1 MSDAEPI
8 IYNEDLEDSEDD
20 FDWEEVPVPEP
31 AEQEIVLEED
41 QSAPQNIEITI
52 RTKPKKN
59 AKADIKK
66 QGISHAERLLRVD
79 CHKLHTLCLLASA
92 RVRNKWLNDPLLHA
106 RLLSLTPLELQNAF
120 SAIHKSRMPDA
131 NHRAHMFR
139 RALEGLVEWWAD
151 EFFDVKPEGHIRNR
165 TFAEVQKYMIKHQVP
180 LDDPDA
186 TMDLET
192 LEDVLDDEGETIRSP
207 KSLMKHVLMH
217 SGSRDMSAQLFTALC
232 RALGLPARLVVSIQ
246 SVPWQTKDTSSGSPA
261 KKKQSKGKGKQ
272 KATEYEDDGEVS
284 APGFVN
290 GAFPGNGQSLAG
302 SSTPM
307 SEKAKGKQRAEPQV
321 KLRKGK
327 SKGQVLGKASTPTP
341 VPADPLSSPP
351 VFWTEVFSRTDGRWI
366 PIDPIRNKVN
376 RRKAFDPSPPTA
388 GPKSTKPERDNIIA
402 VYNQSQAP
410 TTPARRVGG
419 RPIKEENRMLYVV
432 AFEEDGYAR
441 DVTRRYA
448 HQYLSKVMK
457 AQGGSK
463 QLTRGKNRIQWW
475 EGVMGLVTRPYRLH
489 RDDMEDE
496 ELNSMQ
502 MSEGMPTTLAGFKD
516 HPLYVLERHI
526 RQHETIHPPPPAT
539 PELGKFRG
547 ESVYPRSNV
556 VSLKSAENWM
566 RSEGRT
572 VKAGEQPM
580 KFVKLHANT
589 VARLRE
595 IELAKDELRV
605 AGADSAGDLMQGLYA
620 RSQTEMFVPPP
631 VVDGKIPKNNF
642 GNVDLFVPNKG
653 VVKIARK
660 LGFDYAEALTGFEF
674 KKRRAVPV
682 IQGVV
687 IAVENEQALLE
698 AYWEAEQDAAEKAR
712 VKREE
717 RVLKLWTRLV
727 QGLTIRARL
736 QEQYADRD
744 RGSKAPANEPPP
756 AASTSAAQP
765 EDDDLIEV
773 ELPDTGGGYL
783 VGADDVVQS
792 YHLPKAQYAAGVPR
806 EVSQS
811 GDDNG
816 VASNGTPAPEVILQT
831 MELDE
836 ADTVEAVAP
845 AADRV
850 APRTMEALAADSSRA
865 QSEGAHEEDEDIL
878 VLDGPVNA
886 HANGVSQ
893 ANGAGSRG
901 SSAGRRTRKAA
912 NGATAANGEAS
923 TNGKAPAKRA
933 AGRKRGRKAIEESE
947 GSEDEKPSRKR
958 TNTRKRASPAKASA
972 TAETGGAP
980 AAAENDGAP
989 AAAETPA
996 RRSLRPRKTKT
1007 AEQIEQEREAELAYR
1022 RAIADSYRRIAS
1034 LLDGSTFDNNGP
1046 SFKTTPCA
1054 VFCGNRDA
1062 KVRYDVCP
1070 RTSLRTFDSVCVF
1083 GAGVADTCAPTCPST
1098 TPLASPSVFPCSS
1111 VFTRFVS
1118 LSGVSD
1124 LRPIKQGIDL
1134 FTSVYLFSDRE
1145 TFLAYISV
1153 RKGDLFCHSMLGEL
1167 LSEKNRKWRRGW
1179 KIDRRSGIYVRHTR
1193 VAQTWGRAV
1202 HGAIDRTV
1210 MGTDKKGRTGFD
1222 DTTAWADSQVRG
1234 YESDVGQV
1242 EDLRA
1247 VGKGHRPQ
1255 LGLGIVDFS
1264 QEARWIY
1271 MTDSVTD
1278 LLGWEPRELVGRPSL
1293 ELVHPDEFLR
1303 VRKLHY
1309 DTITEDKAAVLAY
1322 LRMRHKDPYK
1332 GYVLCGIVLRRARTV
1347 VHNVLMGS
1355 VSFARPGP
1363 KQLHNA
1369 STATEIEVIT
1379 PAAKDFQFR
1388 RWNDPTPMPPSPG
1401 TVQELPTTEEEN
1413 PAAWHRRSESRSPS
1427 PRRGRRR
1434 SRHRNTG
1441 DGSSPDRHG
1450 EPSSRSPSPKV
1461 DPSVSFDPLPN
1472 QSFRTAFIV
1481 DRFSLSCPIM
1491 YYTNDHFIETMEILG
1506 RSFYDFVSKKDE
1518 SLVRSWIDLVKSWG
1532 VNERGQPSDGG
1543 FGFGRFRLLTRGRKS
1558 AEAEPADRRRTSMSR
1573 ARQTSR
1579 QPKPKSVSRSRPV
1592 IQTDAHLADN
1602 QPIHQ
1607 RGDRSQTHPYTY
1619 VDAIFSA
1626 HSDGLMIILRGCPNV
1641 KQPLPPTSSQ
1651 AAGPSRPHP

>member
-8 IYNEDLEDSEDD
+8 IYNDDLEDSEDD

-31 AEQEIVLEED
+31 AEQEIVLDEE
-41 QSAPQNIEITI
+41 QPAPQNIEITI
-52 RTKPKKN
+52 RTKPKKSV
-59 AKADIKK
+59 KADIKK

-92 RVRNKWLNDPLLHA
+92 RIRNKWLNDPLLHA

-165 TFAEVQKYMIKHQVP
+165 TFAEVQKYMIKHKVP

-186 TMDLET
+186 TMDRET

-207 KSLMKHVLMH
+207 KSLMKHALMH
-217 SGSRDMSAQLFTALC
+217 SGSRDVSAQLFTALC

-272 KATEYEDDGEVS
+272 KATEYEDDGEAS
-284 APGFVN
+284 ASGSVN
-290 GAFPGNGQSLAG
+290 GVFPGSGQSLAG

-388 GPKSTKPERDNIIA
+388 GPKSAKPERDNIIA

-410 TTPARRVGG
+410 NAPARRVGG

-463 QLTRGKNRIQWW
+463 QLARGKNRIQWW

-547 ESVYPRSNV
+547 EPVYPRSNV

-620 RSQTEMFVPPP
+620 RSQTELFVPPP

-687 IAVENEQALLE
+687 VAVENEQALLE

-806 EVSQS
+806 EASQS
-811 GDDNG
+811 GDGNG
-816 VASNGTPAPEVILQT
+816 AASNGTPAPEVILQT

-865 QSEGAHEEDEDIL
+865 QSEGTHEEDEDIS

-923 TNGKAPAKRA
+923 TNGKAPAKRV

-958 TNTRKRASPAKASA
+958 ANTRKRASPAKASA

-980 AAAENDGAP
+980 AAAANDGAL

-1007 AEQIEQEREAELAYR
+1007 AEQIEQEREAELAW
-1022 RAIADSYRRIAS
+1022 SS
-1034 LLDGSTFDNNGP
+1034 
-1046 SFKTTPCA
+1046 SFGTTPCA

-1083 GAGVADTCAPTCPST
+1083 GAGGI
-1098 TPLASPSVFPCSS
+1098 SS
-1111 VFTRFVS
+1111 FT
-1118 LSGVSD
+1118 
-1124 LRPIKQGIDL
+1124 GI
-1134 FTSVYLFSDRE
+1134 YLFSDRE
-1145 TFLAYISV
+1145 TFLTYIPV
-1153 RKGDLFCHSMLGEL
+1153 CKGDLFCHSMLGKL
-1167 LSEKNRKWRRGW
+1167 LSEKKRG
-1179 KIDRRSGIYVRHTR
+1179 RVVR
-1193 VAQTWGRAV
+1193 GV

-1210 MGTDKKGRTGFD
+1210 MGFDKKGRTGFD

-1234 YESDVGQV
+1234 HESDVGQV

-1247 VGKGHRPQ
+1247 VGKGHRPELRRRTQ
-1255 LGLGIVDFS
+1255 DMDEALACARADLRAIRDANEVVVVAS
-1264 QEARWIY
+1264 QARWIY

-1602 QPIHQ
+1602 HPNHQ

-1641 KQPLPPTSSQ
+1641 QQPLPPTSSQ
-1651 AAGPSRPHP
+1651 AAGPSRPTP

>member
-1 MSDAEPI
+1 MSDSEPI

-41 QSAPQNIEITI
+41 QPAPQNIEITI

-207 KSLMKHVLMH
+207 KSLMKHALMH
-217 SGSRDMSAQLFTALC
+217 SGSRDVSAQLFTALC
-232 RALGLPARLVVSIQ
+232 RALGLPARLVFSIQ
-246 SVPWQTKDTSSGSPA
+246 SVPWQTKDTSSGSPT

-272 KATEYEDDGEVS
+272 KATEYEDDGEAS
-284 APGFVN
+284 ASGSVN
-290 GAFPGNGQSLAG
+290 GAFPGSGQSLAG

-410 TTPARRVGG
+410 NAPARRVGG

-463 QLTRGKNRIQWW
+463 QLARGKNRIQWW

-547 ESVYPRSNV
+547 EPVYPRSNV
-556 VSLKSAENWM
+556 VALKSAENWM

-620 RSQTEMFVPPP
+620 RSQTELFVPPP

-653 VVKIARK
+653 VVKVARK

-687 IAVENEQALLE
+687 VAVENEQALLE

-816 VASNGTPAPEVILQT
+816 AASNGTPAPEVILQT

-865 QSEGAHEEDEDIL
+865 QSDGAHEEDEDIL

-886 HANGVSQ
+886 HANGVGQ

-912 NGATAANGEAS
+912 NGATAASGEAS

-958 TNTRKRASPAKASA
+958 TNTRKWASPAKAPVA
-972 TAETGGAP
+972 AETATTETGS
-980 AAAENDGAP
+980 AP

-1022 RAIADSYRRIAS
+1022 IAIADS
-1034 LLDGSTFDNNGP
+1034 
-1046 SFKTTPCA
+1046 
-1054 VFCGNRDA
+1054 DA

-1070 RTSLRTFDSVCVF
+1070 RTSLSTFDSVCVF
-1083 GAGVADTCAPTCPST
+1083 GAAVADSCS
-1098 TPLASPSVFPCSS
+1098 PLAPCTAPLTSPLTPPSVIAPPS
-1111 VFTRFVS
+1111 VFTRFFS

-1124 LRPIKQGIDL
+1124 SVRPIKQGLYL
-1134 FTSVYLFSDRE
+1134 FTSIYLFSDRE
-1145 TFLAYISV
+1145 TFLTHIPV
-1153 RKGDLFCHSMLGEL
+1153 CKGDLFCHSMLGKL
-1167 LSEKNRKWRRGW
+1167 LSEKKRKWRRGW

-1193 VAQTWGRAV
+1193 VAQTWGSGV

-1255 LGLGIVDFS
+1255 LRFGIVDFS

-1332 GYVLCGIVLRRARTV
+1332 GYVLCGIVLRRTRTV

-1602 QPIHQ
+1602 HPNHQ

-1641 KQPLPPTSSQ
+1641 KQPLPPTGSQ
-1651 AAGPSRPHP
+1651 TAGPSRPNA

>member
-1 MSDAEPI
+1 MSDSEPI

-31 AEQEIVLEED
+31 AEQQIVLEED
-41 QSAPQNIEITI
+41 QPAPQNIEITI

-207 KSLMKHVLMH
+207 KSLMKHALMH
-217 SGSRDMSAQLFTALC
+217 SGSRDVSAQLFTALC
-232 RALGLPARLVVSIQ
+232 RALGLPARLVFSIQ
-246 SVPWQTKDTSSGSPA
+246 SVPWQTKDTSSGSPT

-272 KATEYEDDGEVS
+272 KATEYQDDGEAS
-284 APGFVN
+284 ASGSVN
-290 GAFPGNGQSLAG
+290 GAFHGSGQSLAG

-341 VPADPLSSPP
+341 VPTDPLSSPP

-388 GPKSTKPERDNIIA
+388 GPKSAKPERDNIIA

-410 TTPARRVGG
+410 ATPARRVGG

-432 AFEEDGYAR
+432 AFEEDEYAR

-463 QLTRGKNRIQWW
+463 QLARGKNRIQWW

-547 ESVYPRSNV
+547 EPVYPRSNV

-605 AGADSAGDLMQGLYA
+605 AGADSVGDLMQGLYA
-620 RSQTEMFVPPP
+620 RSQTELFVPPP

-687 IAVENEQALLE
+687 VAVENEQALLE

-816 VASNGTPAPEVILQT
+816 AASIGTPAPEVILQT

-836 ADTVEAVAP
+836 TDTVEAVAP

-850 APRTMEALAADSSRA
+850 APRTMEALAAHSSRA
-865 QSEGAHEEDEDIL
+865 QSEGAHEENEDIL

-893 ANGAGSRG
+893 ANGAGTRG

-933 AGRKRGRKAIEESE
+933 AVRKRGRKAIEESE
-947 GSEDEKPSRKR
+947 GSDDEKPSRKR
-958 TNTRKRASPAKASA
+958 TNTRKRASPAKAPVA
-972 TAETGGAP
+972 AETAKTETGS
-980 AAAENDGAP
+980 AP

-1007 AEQIEQEREAELAYR
+1007 AEQIEQEREAELA
-1022 RAIADSYRRIAS
+1022 
-1034 LLDGSTFDNNGP
+1034 
-1046 SFKTTPCA
+1046 
-1054 VFCGNRDA
+1054 DA

-1070 RTSLRTFDSVCVF
+1070 RTSLRTFDSVFVF
-1083 GAGVADTCAPTCPST
+1083 GAG
-1098 TPLASPSVFPCSS
+1098 
-1111 VFTRFVS
+1111 
-1118 LSGVSD
+1118 
-1124 LRPIKQGIDL
+1124 QGDI

-1153 RKGDLFCHSMLGEL
+1153 CKGDLFSHPMLGEL
-1167 LSEKNRKWRRGW
+1167 LPEKKL
-1179 KIDRRSGIYVRHTR
+1179 
-1193 VAQTWGRAV
+1193 

-1210 MGTDKKGRTGFD
+1210 MGFDKKGRTGFD

-1234 YESDVGQV
+1234 HESDVGQV

-1247 VGKGHRPQ
+1247 VGKGHRPELRRRTQ
-1255 LGLGIVDFS
+1255 DMDEALALGIVDFS

-1332 GYVLCGIVLRRARTV
+1332 GYVLCGIVLRRTRTV

-1602 QPIHQ
+1602 HPNHQ

-1641 KQPLPPTSSQ
+1641 KQPLPPTGSQ
-1651 AAGPSRPHP
+1651 TAGPSRPNP